1 MAIDRAK
8 ISKNAN
14 AYLSSGKV
22 EKAIEEFRKLVEDNP
37 KDYNTLNQIGDLY
50 IQIGRVGDGVDAHKR
65 LGLAY
70 EREGF
75 HAKSAAIFQK
85 VCRNAPDDIDAAQRL
100 ADLYRQM
107 DRINDAVKVHLQV
120 AEHFTKKGL
129 IKRALEEFN
138 KVVDLDPKNLKMK
151 VKLAD
156 LYNKEGMKDRAA
168 GIYLEVAEALALEQ
182 KHQEANQILERAK
195 TMVTTP
201 QVYLT
206 QSRLCVIQQDYAGA
220 ALHLREGLTT
230 NPRSME
236 LLEALAEIE
245 IRAGNADRALEAL
258 TQVPQLPEKSLHLCE
273 KALRQLSGNGRSD
286 EGLRLFQPIAQEL
299 ARRGAG
305 DAVARTLKN
314 GLNNQ
319 FTVESLILLAEIA
332 HQSGKRDERITYLQ
346 HAHAQAQA
354 AQDAGLISHV
364 TGLLAQAG
372 GAPGAGTP
380 LPSPVAPPPL
390 PTGMSMDQTHGGMT
404 EVDPL
409 KRIKVDQLSKE
420 AEGLLRTGSSDRAI
434 DTYKKA
440 LEVDPA
446 NVAIID
452 AIADIHRKTGF
463 MGKAQMQ
470 YMQSGEQLLKL
481 GRKRE
486 ALQVLDKAEG
496 LFPNSTRLIRRMNS
510 LPDFA
515 PGQPSLPPPPASQ
528 APIALGPPPEAIVS
542 AAIPL
547 PPPPSMGDLDALISL
562 EEPGG
567 LPVIPLSSLPPAPPA
582 PDPFALPPDLS
593 GGLTVPGF
601 ETTHLPE
608 IGAPTAHLPA
618 FDAPTEQLPELEE
631 ALSMAPPEL
640 DWMDTTAIVPGP
652 EASAPEPATELPSN
666 LIPISQRAEFM
677 LPPAAEA
684 LSLDDFQLPEVE
696 AYPPMPAPPVEAY
709 PPMPVAPVA
718 AYPPMP
724 EPETLVTVPAA
735 PESAPSAVSEEL
747 ESLLSDIDFQLDYG
761 SPEEAS
767 LEIKQALSQFP
778 DHPELVA
785 RLERAE
791 GALRKLGHTEKA
803 EKKDDDFENSFF
815 DLTDVLGTSLLDQ
828 GEGEEMHDTTN
839 VVEKVQSVEELF
851 DAFRSG
857 VEQQVNAEDYDTHY
871 NLGIAY
877 KEMMLIDAAIEE
889 FKKAMG
895 DPERTLECCSM
906 LAICEQARGD
916 FDASMTWLNEGI
928 NAPGFPPEDAIG
940 LRYDLAEL
948 YLQQGHSAMAQDEF
962 RRVYDMDPD
971 YRDVAAR
978 IG

>member
-50 IQIGRVGDGVDAHKR
+50 IQIGRTGDGVEIHKR

-70 EREGF
+70 ERDGF
-75 HAKSAAIFQK
+75 HARAAAIMQK

-100 ADLYRQM
+100 AELYRQM
-107 DRINDAVKVHLQV
+107 NKTGDAVKVHLQV

-129 IKRALEEFN
+129 IKRALEEFT

-195 TMVTTP
+195 TMITTP

-220 ALHLREGLTT
+220 ANHLREGLTT

-273 KALRQLSGNGRSD
+273 KALRQLAGNGRAD

-305 DAVARTLKN
+305 DAVARTLKT

-319 FTVESLILLAEIA
+319 FTVESLILLAEIS
-332 HQSGKRDERITYLQ
+332 HQSGKREERITYLQ
-346 HAHAQAQA
+346 HAHAQAEQA
-354 AQDAGLISHV
+354 KDANLVAHV
-364 TGLLAQAG
+364 KGLLGAAG
-372 GAPGAGTP
+372 GAPGAGAP
-380 LPSPVAPPPL
+380 LPAPVPQPSMAGL
-390 PTGMSMDQTHGGMT
+390 PSGMSMDQTHGGLT

-420 AEGLLRTGSSDRAI
+420 AEGLLRTGSGDRAVE
-434 DTYKKA
+434 TYKKA
-440 LEVDPA
+440 LELDPA
-446 NVAIID
+446 NVQLIE

-463 MGKAQMQ
+463 LGKAQMQ

-486 ALQVLDKAEG
+486 ALMVLDKAEG
-496 LFPNSTRLIRRMNS
+496 LFPNSTRLIRRMNG
-510 LPDFA
+510 LPDYA
-515 PGQPSLPPPPASQ
+515 PGQPSLPPPPSQ
-528 APIALGPPPEAIVS
+528 AAIALGPPPEAV
-542 AAIPL
+542 PL
-547 PPPPSMGDLDALISL
+547 APVLPVEEPEPLSDFDALIALDDAGS
-562 EEPGG
+562 G
-567 LPVIPLSSLPPAPPA
+567 LPVLDLPPAPARPEA
-582 PDPFALPPDLS
+582 VSLPPDLS

-601 ETTHLPE
+601 HTTQFPDF
-608 IGAPTAHLPA
+608 GAPTMPLP
-618 FDAPTEQLPELEE
+618 PMEELEPLPELPTLPPSG
-631 ALSMAPPEL
+631 APVVPPEL
-640 DWMDTTAIVPGP
+640 DWMDATAIVEP
-652 EASAPEPATELPSN
+652 SAPTDLPPN
-666 LIPISQRAEFM
+666 LIPISQRADFM
-677 LPPAAEA
+677 LPP
-684 LSLDDFQLPEVE
+684 
-696 AYPPMPAPPVEAY
+696 PVEAE
-709 PPMPVAPVA
+709 PLELGDLHF
-718 AYPPMP
+718 P
-724 EPETLVTVPAA
+724 EPEEMEALPTA
-735 PESAPSAVSEEL
+735 PPEPMSAPTVELPPPAPLPLPPLMAAAGPEISEEL
-747 ESLLSDIDFQLDYG
+747 DSLLSDIDFQLDYG

-767 LEIKQALSQFP
+767 LEIKQALHDFP
-778 DHPELVA
+778 DHPELLT
-785 RLERAE
+785 RLEKAE
-791 GALRKLGHTEKA
+791 SALRKLGHIEKA

-815 DLTDVLGTSLLDQ
+815 DLTDVLGTSLMDQ

-928 NAPGFPPEDAIG
+928 GAPGFPPEDSVG

-948 YLQQGHSAMAQDEF
+948 YLQQGHTAMAQEEF
-962 RRVYDMDPD
+962 RRVYEMDPE

>member
-22 EKAIEEFRKLVEDNP
+22 EKAIEEFRKLVDDNP

-50 IQIGRVGDGVDAHKR
+50 IQINRTGEGVEIHKR

-70 EREGF
+70 ERDGF
-75 HAKSAAIFQK
+75 HARAAAIMQK

-100 ADLYRQM
+100 AELYRQM
-107 DRINDAVKVHLQV
+107 NKTGDAVKVHLQV

-129 IKRALEEFN
+129 IKRALEEFT

-195 TMVTTP
+195 TMITTP

-220 ALHLREGLTT
+220 AGHLREGLTT

-258 TQVPQLPEKSLHLCE
+258 TQVPQLPERSLHLCE
-273 KALRQLSGNGRSD
+273 KALRQLAGANRAD

-305 DAVARTLKN
+305 DAVARTLKT

-346 HAHAQAQA
+346 HAHAQAEQSR
-354 AQDAGLISHV
+354 DANLVAHV
-364 TGLLAQAG
+364 KGLLTAAG

-380 LPSPVAPPPL
+380 LPSPAAAPSMPSL
-390 PTGMSMDQTHGGMT
+390 PSGMGMDSTHGGLT

-409 KRIKVDQLSKE
+409 KRIKVEQLSKE
-420 AEGLLRTGSSDRAI
+420 AEALLRTGSGDRAI
-434 DTYKKA
+434 EAYKKA
-440 LEVDPA
+440 LELDPA
-446 NVAIID
+446 NVTLID
-452 AIADIHRKTGF
+452 AIADIHRKSGF
-463 MGKAQMQ
+463 LGKAQMQ

-486 ALQVLDKAEG
+486 ALMVLDKAEG

-510 LPDFA
+510 LPDFV
-515 PGQPSLPPPPASQ
+515 PGQASAQALPQAPIASQ
-528 APIALGPPPEAIVS
+528 SPIALGPPPEAIPM
-542 AAIPL
+542 AEPAPPMPEPL
-547 PPPPSMGDLDALISL
+547 SDFDALIALDDGAESLPALEFPPLAPPPSS
-562 EEPGG
+562 
-567 LPVIPLSSLPPAPPA
+567 
-582 PDPFALPPDLS
+582 FALPPDLS

-601 ETTHLPE
+601 DTTRFPDM
-608 IGAPTAHLPA
+608 GAPTMPLPPLQELEPLAELPA
-618 FDAPTEQLPELEE
+618 EPAAP
-631 ALSMAPPEL
+631 ASAPPEL
-640 DWMDTTAIVPGP
+640 DWMDTTAIVEPP
-652 EASAPEPATELPSN
+652 APAALPSH
-666 LIPISQRAEFM
+666 LVPISQRPDFM
-677 LPPAAEA
+677 LPPAEAAPLAFDELQFPEAEA
-684 LSLDDFQLPEVE
+684 LVPEVPETMPVTEILPEVPL
-696 AYPPMPAPPVEAY
+696 APLALPPLVS
-709 PPMPVAPVA
+709 A
-718 AYPPMP
+718 AGP
-724 EPETLVTVPAA
+724 EI
-735 PESAPSAVSEEL
+735 SEEL
-747 ESLLSDIDFQLDYG
+747 DSLLSDIDFQLDYG

-767 LEIKQALSQFP
+767 LEIKQALKDFH
-778 DHPELVA
+778 DHPELLA
-785 RLERAE
+785 RLEKAE
-791 GALRKLGHTEKA
+791 NALRKLGHVEKA

-815 DLTDVLGTSLLDQ
+815 DLTDVLGTSLMDQ

-928 NAPGFPPEDAIG
+928 HAPGFPPEDSVG

-948 YLQQGHSAMAQDEF
+948 YLQQGHTAMAQEEF